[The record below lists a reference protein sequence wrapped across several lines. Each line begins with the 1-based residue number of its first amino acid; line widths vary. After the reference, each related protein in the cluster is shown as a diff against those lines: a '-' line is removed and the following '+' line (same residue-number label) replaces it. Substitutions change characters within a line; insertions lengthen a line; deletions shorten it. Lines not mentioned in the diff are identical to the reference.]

1 MNKNHLFPS
10 LSTKSK
16 HWPTKTILKIFV
28 LYKKNFNALAIF
40 NELIVGTSFYINY
53 SDIGSSFA
61 FVGWKHT
68 RMDQKLQLFN
78 P

>member
-28 LYKKNFNALAIF
+28 LYQKNFNALAIF

-61 FVGWKHT
+61 FVG
-68 RMDQKLQLFN
+68 
-78 P
+78 